1 MRKALLF
8 IVASAMIVGGL
19 SLLFADLYWATRIYS
34 LAVFGGGGLVTVGGY
49 LLWED
54 FIAPVHKQTFALRNA
69 MSALPPKADI
79 HVSDHYPPAPGIKH
93 LICVLP
99 S

>member
-54 FIAPVHKQTFALRNA
+54 FIAPVL
-69 MSALPPKADI
+69 
-79 HVSDHYPPAPGIKH
+79 GIQVKK
-93 LICVLP
+93 
-99 S
+99 